1 MGVRRRRYEEVRAHY
16 ALRRMDAQGELG
28 RILIALRLPDGSTG
42 RHRFWEGAP
51 REALVALAWESDWAK
66 ASQPSAVSFFTG
78 FPAEEVDQE
87 GDIDS
92 RMHGATLIVR
102 ERSGF
107 DGTFEADLSS
117 TCSQECEGDRLDLI
131 DESEEEEA
139 PQEQP
144 EASLAH
150 SPSLCEVA
158 SQPVRRIA
166 SYHGSVLTNY
176 AGISRAPSA
185 SVQQAGNPAFGSG
198 RTDTREQLLD
208 ADPSTEQL
216 FAMPWPTMPCPANA
230 SSGTGCGACV
240 FGHRRRQPRRPRV
253 GPEPLGDCCKG
264 AALGCLSAW
273 AVIFCASSF
282 GFL

>member
-1 MGVRRRRYEEVRAHY
+1 MGVRRRRYEEARAHY
-16 ALRRMDAQGELG
+16 ALRRMDSQGELG
-28 RILIALRLPDGSTG
+28 NIVITLRFPDGSTG

-51 REALVALAWESDWAK
+51 REALVALALESDWAK
-66 ASQPSAVSFFTG
+66 VSQPSAVSFFTG

-92 RMHGATLIVR
+92 QMHVATLIVR
-102 ERSGF
+102 ERSEF

-139 PQEQP
+139 PQDQP
-144 EASLAH
+144 EASLAR
-150 SPSLCEVA
+150 SPSLFEIA
-158 SQPVRRIA
+158 SRPLRRIA
-166 SYHGSVLTNY
+166 SYRGSVLTNY

-185 SVQQAGNPAFGSG
+185 SVQPA
-198 RTDTREQLLD
+198 EPLLG